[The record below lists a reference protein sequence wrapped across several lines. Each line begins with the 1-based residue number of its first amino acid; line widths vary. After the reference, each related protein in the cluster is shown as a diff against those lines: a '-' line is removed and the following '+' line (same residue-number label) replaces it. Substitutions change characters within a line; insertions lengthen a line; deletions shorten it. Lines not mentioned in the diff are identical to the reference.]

1 MSNQRDSFKKLREDL
16 KVLEENHESLFESF
30 YFCVEAIVRR
40 LEKLEGV
47 STHYTEEELNEMCDK
62 AELDDLQSRCLVAYW
77 DNERFNNSLI
87 DAPER
92 LQAVFKVLLGWME
105 VKGPE
110 EGLKS
115 LREAAGRLDNLP
127 NAQNPR
133 LDSSSS

>member
-1 MSNQRDSFKKLREDL
+1 MNDQRDSFKKLRKDL
-16 KVLEENHESLFESF
+16 KVLEEN
-30 YFCVEAIVRR
+30 
-40 LEKLEGV
+40 
-47 STHYTEEELNEMCDK
+47 YTEEELNEMCDK

-77 DNERFNNSLI
+77 DNERFGNSLI